1 MEACHRDGSD
11 WLWGVWGRQRPAT
24 VQAEGLSAERVF
36 LMTFYLRLL
45 LRAGHMCDSHVW
57 VSKNSLCLGLVLM

>member
-1 MEACHRDGSD
+1 MALRTECGGLSQGWFRLAVGG
-11 WLWGVWGRQRPAT
+11 LG
-24 VQAEGLSAERVF
+24 QAEGLSAEGVF
-36 LMTFYLRLL
+36 LMTFHLRLL

>member
-1 MEACHRDGSD
+1 MALRTECGGPSQGWFRLAVG
-11 WLWGVWGRQRPAT
+11 GVG
-24 VQAEGLSAERVF
+24 QAEGLSAEGVF
-36 LMTFYLRLL
+36 LMTFHLRLL